1 MDTIIEKLNNTILHI
16 NTLHETFKLESNFS
30 ETNHLDHEIYIENLK
45 RLNESLHELNYED
58 LLYMEKGRQM
68 ILSDFFEYI
77 FFGRVSYSLN
87 EKEDRG
93 YFIKAIL
100 SFVNMLMC
108 FESLTVSDDLRK
120 LYLQKLGREI
130 PEITIESNY
139 NNLLNFR
146 GKVGLTELE
155 SDADRKLNDYFDTLL
170 PKTAGGLWH
179 ELLSYIF
186 LLRNNVGY
194 IIPLLLSQKLV
205 GLNDHI
211 VPPDFLILSREKRL
225 YGIEVGGFKERQSS
239 NFVLRTA
246 IPTASI
252 DTRNSRT
259 DRCPICKKWINFC
272 PYVINSYSD
281 VDHEI
286 GNAEVRCLKVC
297 NLYNHQAIAAG
308 KCPYTKYSRNHIQ
321 ADHGNHDYADGLHY
335 HYQCVLSHLP
345 EEKRNHIITAEDEV
359 ALKNHY
365 PFYSGLEGLI
375 NYA

>member
-1 MDTIIEKLNNTILHI
+1 MDTIIDKLGKTLLHI
-16 NTLHETFKLESNFS
+16 NTLNNTFKVETNFS
-30 ETNHLDHEIYIENLK
+30 ESNHLDHEIYIDNLN
-45 RLNESLHELNYED
+45 RLQESLHELNYEG
-58 LLYMEKGRQM
+58 LLYSCRGRQM

-77 FFGRVSYSLN
+77 FFGRVCYSLD
-87 EKEDRG
+87 EQEDRG
-93 YFIKAIL
+93 YFIRAVL

-108 FESLTVSDDLRK
+108 FESLTVSDDLRV
-120 LYLQKLGREI
+120 LYLKKLGQEI
-130 PEITIESNY
+130 PEILSEPSY
-139 NNLLNFR
+139 NDLLNFR
-146 GKVGLTELE
+146 GKVGLTDRE
-155 SDADRKLNDYFDTLL
+155 SDADSRLNDYFDTLL

-205 GLNDHI
+205 GLSDHI

-259 DRCPICKKWINFC
+259 DRCPICHKWINFC

-281 VDHEI
+281 VNHEI
-286 GNAEVRCLKVC
+286 ENIEVRCLRVC
-297 NLYNHQAIAAG
+297 DIYNHQDIANG
-308 KCPYTKYSRNHIQ
+308 ICPYTKYNRNRIG
-321 ADHGNHDYADGLHY
+321 AEHGNHEYANGLHY
-335 HYQCVLSHLP
+335 HYQCVLSHVP
-345 EEKRNHIITAEDEV
+345 EEKKNQIVIAEDQF
-359 ALKNHY
+359 ALKTHY
-365 PFYSGLEGLI
+365 PYYSGLEGLI
-375 NYA
+375 NYQ